1 MSTKELTTYDEMLQE
16 DSRGLQQEELILEVT
31 EAMALA
37 LRSSGMTKTELA
49 ARLGKS
55 KGFVSQILGGG
66 KNLTLRTLADVAG
79 ALGCKVQVELNPEKA
94 HPVTYIHSRASDRKR
109 G

>member
-1 MSTKELTTYDEMLQE
+1 MNTKELTTYEEMLLE

-31 EAMALA
+31 EAMAQA
-37 LRSSGMTKTELA
+37 LRSSGLTKTELA
-49 ARLGKS
+49 ERLGKS

-66 KNLTLRTLADVAG
+66 KNLTLRTLADIAG
-79 ALGCKVQVELNPEKA
+79 ALGCKVQVELKPEKA
-94 HPVTYIHSRASDRKR
+94 HPVAYIHSRDRKR